1 MLSGPN
7 AELIKQLWQQQSGYE
22 KPKLRSMVWRSYR
35 GIQAEIHR
43 QILPAEVWSAVLV
56 CRKSRLLFMC
66 GPWTRCSTWCNSQ
79 ECEHHVYQHQSD
91 AGNMGNNCQ
100 NPSSAQHNLN
110 CRWVLHENDFTPPH
124 PRQELYFRSK
134 EIRRQCKLTQSI
146 SDYIRQ
152 LSSRLIYKV

>member
-91 AGNMGNNCQ
+91 AGNMRNNCQ
-100 NPSSAQHNLN
+100 TPAQLN
-110 CRWVLHENDFTPPH
+110 TTSTAGGFYMKTTQPPRNSTPDME
-124 PRQELYFRSK
+124 REK
-134 EIRRQCKLTQSI
+134 AA
-146 SDYIRQ
+146 
-152 LSSRLIYKV
+152 

>member
-110 CRWVLHENDFTPPH
+110 CRWVLHETNQWGFTSVQLNLVKAIMCVAYFLLY
-124 PRQELYFRSK
+124 PRVIKALQYHGH
-134 EIRRQCKLTQSI
+134 I
-146 SDYIRQ
+146 
-152 LSSRLIYKV
+152 